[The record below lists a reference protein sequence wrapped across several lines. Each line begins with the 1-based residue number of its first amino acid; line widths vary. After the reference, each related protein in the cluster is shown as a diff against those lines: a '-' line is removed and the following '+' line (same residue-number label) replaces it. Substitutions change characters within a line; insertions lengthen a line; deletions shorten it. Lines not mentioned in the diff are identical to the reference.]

1 MKPVIGISC
10 CTKYVG
16 EYAAHN
22 HAASDTYVR
31 ATDQVVAAVPLL
43 IPANGSSADIESLLA
58 HIDGLMLTG
67 SRSNVDPALYDGLPH
82 PEDTPEDAARDV
94 VTTAL
99 VRGAVA
105 SGMPVLG
112 ICRGLQEINV
122 AFGGSLHQNVAE
134 IPGRLDHSAPRHPDF
149 AVRIGNR
156 HEVTLSG
163 ETRVIAGDDRITV
176 NSLHH
181 QAIDRLGHGLVVE
194 GMAADGTIEA
204 IRVSGA
210 AFAIGVQWH
219 PEYDFLTNPVSH
231 AIFRAFGNALR
242 AR

>member
-105 SGMPVLG
+105 RGMPVLG

-134 IPGRLDHSAPRHPDF
+134 IPGRADHSAPLHPDF
-149 AVRIGNR
+149 AVRTGNR
-156 HEVTLSG
+156 HDVTLSG
-163 ETRVIAGDDRITV
+163 EMRVIAGENRITV

-194 GMAADGTIEA
+194 GVAADATIEA
-204 IRVSGA
+204 IRVGGA

-242 AR
+242 PR